1 MSNTPF
7 TLSKANDVAEDF
19 EDLADTD
26 FRAQNGK
33 VYVIESVLVAPYHEE
48 DKLQFTDNYLKCRNG
63 SEAISFY
70 AGSDYDVVI
79 FFFEEADE
87 SALFS
92 QDIRAFV
99 AERGITYNFNKA
111 EH

>member
-1 MSNTPF
+1 MGNTPF
-7 TLSKANDVAEDF
+7 NLSKANDVAEDF
-19 EDLADTD
+19 EDLVDTD

-33 VYVIESVLVAPYHEE
+33 VYVIESVCVAPFNEQ
-48 DKLQFTDNYLKCRNG
+48 DKQQFTDKYLSCRDRE
-63 SEAISFY
+63 EAVSFY
-70 AGSDYDVVI
+70 AGNEFDVLV

-87 SALFS
+87 TAWFS

-99 AERGITYNFNKA
+99 TERGITYNFNKA